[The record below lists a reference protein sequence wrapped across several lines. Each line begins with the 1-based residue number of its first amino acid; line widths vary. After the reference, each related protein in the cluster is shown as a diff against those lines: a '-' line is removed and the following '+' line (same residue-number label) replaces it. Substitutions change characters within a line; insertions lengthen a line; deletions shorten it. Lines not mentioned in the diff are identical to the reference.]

1 MIFVSH
7 REAEREV
14 AEHLVEFILA
24 ALDIKNDDLRCTS
37 VEGFQLPFGF
47 SIAEKL
53 KADLNR
59 ADVVFAIITPMSL
72 KSQWVLFELGAS
84 WALGKL
90 VVPVLA
96 PGLKPSDLPG
106 PLAQYP
112 AVNVS
117 NNDAA
122 ARMYDSISQVA
133 TLLQLEEKRGGR
145 PAAKLSKF
153 LEDFRTWRA
162 ATEPGVLEA
171 RAFQLARLL
180 IVYRFKLTE
189 HAASIAVQMERHAAA
204 LEVDLPTDWR
214 RTLETTDDGALVN
227 EMMRFVGGQLQVLRP
242 RVLKFYER
250 DGIRC
255 LPFSR
260 MTRMN
265 SIRFSTALAS
275 LARPQVADQYLSG
288 SIVSTSIF
296 LR

>member
-1 MIFVSH
+1 M
-7 REAEREV
+7 
-14 AEHLVEFILA
+14 
-24 ALDIKNDDLRCTS
+24 
-37 VEGFQLPFGF
+37 PFGF

-72 KSQWVLFELGAS
+72 KSQWVLFERGAS

-153 LEDFRTWRA
+153 WKTSGRGGRRPSRECSRRERSSWRDCSLRLIQAFRHVSKT
-162 ATEPGVLEA
+162 
-171 RAFQLARLL
+171 
-180 IVYRFKLTE
+180 
-189 HAASIAVQMERHAAA
+189 AV
-204 LEVDLPTDWR
+204 P
-214 RTLETTDDGALVN
+214 
-227 EMMRFVGGQLQVLRP
+227 RP
-242 RVLKFYER
+242 RRWSWRSCRVAAGSQCEE
-250 DGIRC
+250 
-255 LPFSR
+255 S
-260 MTRMN
+260 
-265 SIRFSTALAS
+265 AS
-275 LARPQVADQYLSG
+275 S
-288 SIVSTSIF
+288 
-296 LR
+296 